1 MPDIKIISL
10 DLDGTLLTT
19 DKQLSP
25 GNRAALERA
34 ARAGVQIV
42 PTTGRFYHAMPQV
55 IRELPFVR
63 YVISIN
69 GAAVADLETGD
80 TLCKAEI
87 PKERALAIYEYL
99 RRYPVIY
106 DAWIENKAWMTAAQM
121 SLIDDLIPPGA
132 YRELFH
138 TLRQP
143 VGDLPL
149 FVAGQP
155 WDVQKISLV
164 PRTPELRLQLLDEL
178 QKAFPDMIV
187 TSSVPFNIEINCRQ
201 ANKGDALLALADRL
215 GYDRSQT
222 MAFGDGL
229 NDLTMVRAAGVGVAM
244 ANAEQALKDAADWI
258 TASNDE
264 NGVARG
270 IEKFC
275 FTDL

>member
-1 MPDIKIISL
+1 MPDIKIIAL

-25 GNRAALERA
+25 GNRAALEKA
-34 ARAGVQIV
+34 AQAGVQIV

-63 YVISIN
+63 YVININ
-69 GAAVADLETGD
+69 GAAVTDLQTGE
-80 TLCKAEI
+80 TLCRAEI

-121 SLIDDLIPPGA
+121 SLINDRVPAGP
-132 YRELFH
+132 YRDMFH
-138 TLRQP
+138 SLRQP

-149 FVAGQP
+149 FVSGQP

-164 PRTPELRLQLLDEL
+164 PNTPELRLQLLDQL
-178 QKAFPDMIV
+178 QRDFPDMMV
-187 TSSVPFNIEINCRQ
+187 TSSVPCNIEINYRQ
-201 ANKGDALLALADRL
+201 ASKGQALLDLAARL
-215 GYDRSQT
+215 GYGRENT

-229 NDLTMVRAAGVGVAM
+229 NDLSMIEAAGVGVAM
-244 ANAEQALKDAADWI
+244 ENAEPALRDAADWI

-264 NGVARG
+264 DGVARG
-270 IEKFC
+270 IEKFV
-275 FTDL
+275 FNL